1 MKKNAFTLAEVL
13 ITLGII
19 GVVAAMTLPALMADY
34 KAKELEVRFKK
45 AQSVI
50 WNIHQRMI
58 ADYGSVYGTFIQK
71 DVIMTDNESEKALRY
86 KYIEAFMKYVNG
98 GKICT
103 WGNAILSCMNK
114 SNPVDYKTYDG
125 KNTAHLTA
133 DAVTDRVVVAPDGIT
148 IFFGN
153 TEYRN
158 NRIYVDTNGALKG
171 PNRLGFDLFAL
182 DVDANDKIIPPKTF
196 GGGGDDLVTDSDE
209 TGTTADC
216 SIKQTGNKYNGFG
229 CTIYAMLDK
238 NPDNPEVSYWK
249 NLPK

>member
-1 MKKNAFTLAEVL
+1 MKYAYIDAFL
-13 ITLGII
+13 
-19 GVVAAMTLPALMADY
+19 
-34 KAKELEVRFKK
+34 
-45 AQSVI
+45 
-50 WNIHQRMI
+50 
-58 ADYGSVYGTFIQK
+58 
-71 DVIMTDNESEKALRY
+71 
-86 KYIEAFMKYVNG
+86 KYVNG

-103 WGNAILSCMNK
+103 YKNSHLSCSGNK
-114 SNPVDYKTYDG
+114 GVPAEYKTYDG
-125 KNTAHLTA
+125 SRNAHLTE
-133 DAVTDRVVVAPDGIT
+133 DTVTDRTVVSNDAMT
-148 IFFGN
+148 FFFGN
-153 TEYRN
+153 SIWRN
-158 NRIYVDTNGALKG
+158 ARIYVDTNGALKG